1 MNAKIPAFL
10 RCPALPHKRIRPT
23 NLIERAFAEQR
34 HRTKAIPRFWN
45 ERRGLQLVFATLWQ
59 ACERWQR
66 VRMTDLE
73 LARLRACA
81 MSWIWNL

>member
-34 HRTKAIPRFWN
+34 HRTKTIPRFWN
-45 ERRGLQLVFATLWQ
+45 ERRGLQLVFATLGKPVSG
-59 ACERWQR
+59 AS
-66 VRMTDLE
+66 
-73 LARLRACA
+73 ACA
-81 MSWIWNL
+81 